1 MSLQHEQESLN
12 RDLELWMQRLEAV
25 KSKQRQVEQQLEA
38 ELRFVNKT
46 IDTINERLEEI
57 YWERNK

>member
-1 MSLQHEQESLN
+1 MSYEQEALN
-12 RDLELWMQRLEAV
+12 RDLQFWMERLEAV
-25 KSKQRQVEQQLEA
+25 QAKQRQIEQQLEA

-46 IDTINERLEEI
+46 IDTISDRLEAI

>member
-1 MSLQHEQESLN
+1 MNEEESLY
-12 RDLELWMQRLEAV
+12 RDLDFWMQRLEAV

-46 IDTINERLEEI
+46 IETIDARLEEI
-57 YWERNK
+57 YWERQQ

>member
-1 MSLQHEQESLN
+1 MSHEQEALN
-12 RDLELWMQRLEAV
+12 RDLQFWMERLEAV
-25 KSKQRQVEQQLEA
+25 QAKQRQINDQIEA

-46 IDTINERLEEI
+46 IDTINDRLEAI

>member
-1 MSLQHEQESLN
+1 MNEQESLN
-12 RDLELWMQRLEAV
+12 RDLDFWMERLEAV
-25 KSKQRQVEQQLEA
+25 TAKQRQINDQIEA

-57 YWERNK
+57 YWEKNK